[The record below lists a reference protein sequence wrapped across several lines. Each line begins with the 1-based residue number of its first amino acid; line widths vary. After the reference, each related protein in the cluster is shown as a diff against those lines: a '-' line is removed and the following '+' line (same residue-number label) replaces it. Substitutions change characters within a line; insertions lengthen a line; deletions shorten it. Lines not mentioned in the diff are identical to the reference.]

1 MATQDSVQLAAP
13 PSGADL
19 RDRYWDAIRELTLG
33 IAHQRDNSVVVG
45 PVELLRFG
53 DPQVTP
59 TYVDWPIE
67 GGLLAGAPG
76 GHWRIQ
82 NQNGTVVASVEGYR
96 PRLPRPLYVISHL
109 QVHLLFTRLFL
120 LRLHGRTVTS
130 GKPASLN
137 DRKQAATIDIAFCLT
152 IARLAGLGRRRRT
165 VLGIIA
171 GYHIACW
178 SISGRTLG
186 GLVVGQRVVSVD
198 GRSLTPAQ
206 SVVRLLAAPLSWIA
220 RRPVHDA
227 FAGTEVITE

>member
-1 MATQDSVQLAAP
+1 M
-13 PSGADL
+13 
-19 RDRYWDAIRELTLG
+19 RDRYWEAIRELTLG
-33 IAHQRDNSVVVG
+33 IARQRGNSVVVG
-45 PVELLRFG
+45 PIELLRFG
-53 DPQVTP
+53 DPKVTP
-59 TYVDWPIE
+59 TSVDWPIE

-82 NQNGTVVASVEGYR
+82 TQNGTVVATVEGYL
-96 PRLPRPLYVISHL
+96 PRLPRPLYLISHL

-120 LRLHGRTVTS
+120 LRLHGRAAQT
-130 GKPASLN
+130 GKSASPK
-137 DRKQAATIDIAFCLT
+137 DRKRAAAVDIAFCLT

-198 GRSLTPAQ
+198 DRRLTPPQ
-206 SVVRLLAAPLSWIA
+206 SVVRLLAAPLSWIT
-220 RRPVHDA
+220 RRPVHDE